1 MKLLTIF
8 IFLNNIASDVFNF
21 FVFLTWF
28 FRKKK
33 KKKKAIIL
41 NDQINKKL
49 LNRAI
54 I

>member
-33 KKKKAIIL
+33 KKKAIIL